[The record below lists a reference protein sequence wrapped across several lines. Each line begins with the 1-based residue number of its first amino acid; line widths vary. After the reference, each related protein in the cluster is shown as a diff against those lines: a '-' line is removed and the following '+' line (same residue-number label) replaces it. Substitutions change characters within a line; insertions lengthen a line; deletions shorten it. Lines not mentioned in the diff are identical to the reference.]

1 MKLNFFL
8 LSAVFITSIGLPIA
22 VQAAPL
28 VSIGDSVDVFFNGSS
43 SLEWQSNV
51 FSDERG
57 AVDDFKLTLSP
68 GFEVNVGRGLSNVD
82 LSIITRYD
90 IVRFDEVTDLDNELF
105 HIKAVGSYAGS
116 RLSVNGLVSYDESQ
130 SNGADGNDNQ
140 KGKLSASET
149 TAANLNGEY
158 TLSPKFSFGA
168 GVNYNNREYK
178 ESSSADRESYT
189 IPLDIFYELTPKVDL
204 SIGYT
209 YTSTEVSR
217 AGTVSPEG
225 LINGVDGYDKEQHFV
240 NVGARGDLL
249 PKLNGS
255 FKIGFNTMDSDEPL
269 IAEDSVAVGR
279 SDRDSDSGLG
289 LDASFTYLATAK
301 VNTQLSLSRNF
312 DVAGQGESTE
322 ATRVDLSA
330 NYSINTQYTATANFG
345 YTFREYVD
353 TGREDDNYRTGVSL
367 SYVPNQYWRFSTGY
381 NYTENSSSDAG
392 QSYEAHVINVSAS
405 LRY

>member
-1 MKLNFFL
+1 MKLKHFL
-8 LSAVFITSIGLPIA
+8 LLAVFVTPAGLPIA
-22 VQAAPL
+22 LQAAPL

-57 AVDDFKLTLSP
+57 AVDDYKYTVSP
-68 GFEVNVGRGLSNVD
+68 GFEINVGRGLSNAD

-90 IVRFDEVTDLDNELF
+90 IVRFDKVTDLDNELF

-116 RLSVNGLVSYDESQ
+116 RLTVNGLVSYDENQ

-168 GVNYNNREYK
+168 GVNYNKREYK

-189 IPLDIFYELTPKVDL
+189 VPLDIFYELTPKVDL

-217 AGTVSPEG
+217 DSLAGVD
-225 LINGVDGYDKEQHFV
+225 GVDGYDKEQHFV

-255 FKIGFNTMDSDEPL
+255 FKIGFNTMDSDDPL
-269 IAEDSVAVGR
+269 TVEDNVLGR
-279 SDRDSDSGLG
+279 EDRNSSSGLG

-301 VNTQLSLSRNF
+301 VSTNLNLNRNF

-330 NYSINTQYTATANFG
+330 NYSINTRFTATANLG
-345 YTFREYVD
+345 YTLREYVD
-353 TGREDDNYRTGVSL
+353 TKREDDNYRTGLSL
-367 SYVPNQYWRFSTGY
+367 SYVPNEYWRFSTGY
-381 NYTENSSSDAG
+381 NYTENDSNSDG

>member
-1 MKLNFFL
+1 MKLKQFL
-8 LSAVFITSIGLPIA
+8 LSAVFITFVGMPIA
-22 VQAAPL
+22 MQAAPL

-51 FSDERG
+51 FSDETNE
-57 AVDDFKLTLSP
+57 VDDFKYTVSP
-68 GFEVNVGRGLSNVD
+68 GFEVNVGRGLSNLD

-90 IVRFDEVTDLDNELF
+90 VVRFDEVTDLDNELF
-105 HIKAVGSYAGS
+105 HIRAVGSYAGS

-130 SNGADGNDNQ
+130 SNGQDGNDNQ

-168 GVNYNNREYK
+168 GVNYNYREYK

-209 YTSTEVSR
+209 YTSTEVFS
-217 AGTVSPEG
+217 TVSGASE
-225 LINGVDGYDKEQHFV
+225 VSGYDKEQHFV

-249 PKLNGS
+249 PKLTGS
-255 FKIGFNTMDSDEPL
+255 FKIGFNAMDSDDPNTR
-269 IAEDSVAVGR
+269 DGNGPVGR
-279 SDRDSDSGLG
+279 SDRDSDSSLG

-301 VNTQLSLSRNF
+301 VNTQLRLNRNF

-330 NYSINTQYTATANFG
+330 NYSINTQYTATANLG
-345 YTFREYVD
+345 YTLREYVD

-392 QSYEAHVINVSAS
+392 QSYEAHVINISAS

>member
-1 MKLNFFL
+1 M
-8 LSAVFITSIGLPIA
+8 
-22 VQAAPL
+22 
-28 VSIGDSVDVFFNGSS
+28 
-43 SLEWQSNV
+43 
-51 FSDERG
+51 
-57 AVDDFKLTLSP
+57 SP

-116 RLSVNGLVSYDESQ
+116 RLTVNGLVSYDENQ

-168 GVNYNNREYK
+168 GVNYNKREYK

-189 IPLDIFYELTPKVDL
+189 VPLDIFYELTPKVDL

-217 AGTVSPEG
+217 TLSGVD
-225 LINGVDGYDKEQHFV
+225 GVDGYDKEQHFV

-255 FKIGFNTMDSDEPL
+255 FKIGFNTMDSDDPITRDGNGPE
-269 IAEDSVAVGR
+269 GR
-279 SDRDSDSGLG
+279 SDRDSSSSLG

-301 VNTQLSLSRNF
+301 VSTQFEL
-312 DVAGQGESTE
+312 ESE
-322 ATRVDLSA
+322 L
-330 NYSINTQYTATANFG
+330 
-345 YTFREYVD
+345 
-353 TGREDDNYRTGVSL
+353 
-367 SYVPNQYWRFSTGY
+367 
-381 NYTENSSSDAG
+381 
-392 QSYEAHVINVSAS
+392 
-405 LRY
+405 

>member
-1 MKLNFFL
+1 MKSKQFL
-8 LSAVFITSIGLPIA
+8 VFVAFLTSVGLPIA

-51 FSDERG
+51 FSDESG
-57 AVDDFKLTLSP
+57 AVDDFEYTVTP
-68 GFEVNVGRGLSNVD
+68 GFEVNVGRGLSNLD
-82 LSIITRYD
+82 LSIITRYE
-90 IVRFDEVTDLDNELF
+90 IVRFDEVTDLNNELF

-116 RLSVNGLVSYDESQ
+116 RLTLNGLVSYDESQ
-130 SNGADGNDNQ
+130 SNGPDGNDNQ

-178 ESSSADRESYT
+178 EGSSADRESYT
-189 IPLDIFYELTPKVDL
+189 VPLDIFYELTPKVDL

-209 YTSTEVSR
+209 YTSTEVL
-217 AGTVSPEG
+217 GTVSGTAEVG
-225 LINGVDGYDKEQHFV
+225 DYDKEQHFV
-240 NVGARGDLL
+240 NIGARGDLL

-255 FKIGFNTMDSDEPL
+255 FKIGFNTMDSDDPNTQ
-269 IAEDSVAVGR
+269 DGVVPGR
-279 SDRDSDSGLG
+279 SDRDSSSSLG

-301 VNTQLSLSRNF
+301 VNTQLSLNRNF

-330 NYSINTQYTATANFG
+330 NYSINTRYTATANLG
-345 YTFREYVD
+345 YTLREYVD
-353 TGREDDNYRTGVSL
+353 TKREDDNYRTGVSL
-367 SYVPNQYWRFSTGY
+367 SYLPNQYWRFSAGY
-381 NYTENSSSDAG
+381 NYTENDSSADG
-392 QSYEAHVINVSAS
+392 QSYEAHAINVSAS

>member
-1 MKLNFFL
+1 MKLKNFL

-116 RLSVNGLVSYDESQ
+116 RLSVNGLVSYDENQ

-168 GVNYNNREYK
+168 GVNYNQRE
-178 ESSSADRESYT
+178 
-189 IPLDIFYELTPKVDL
+189 
-204 SIGYT
+204 
-209 YTSTEVSR
+209 
-217 AGTVSPEG
+217 
-225 LINGVDGYDKEQHFV
+225 
-240 NVGARGDLL
+240 
-249 PKLNGS
+249 
-255 FKIGFNTMDSDEPL
+255 
-269 IAEDSVAVGR
+269 
-279 SDRDSDSGLG
+279 
-289 LDASFTYLATAK
+289 
-301 VNTQLSLSRNF
+301 
-312 DVAGQGESTE
+312 
-322 ATRVDLSA
+322 
-330 NYSINTQYTATANFG
+330 
-345 YTFREYVD
+345 
-353 TGREDDNYRTGVSL
+353 
-367 SYVPNQYWRFSTGY
+367 
-381 NYTENSSSDAG
+381 
-392 QSYEAHVINVSAS
+392 
-405 LRY
+405 

>member
-1 MKLNFFL
+1 MKLKHFL
-8 LSAVFITSIGLPIA
+8 LLAVFVTPAGLPIA
-22 VQAAPL
+22 LQAAPL

-57 AVDDFKLTLSP
+57 AVDDYKYTVSP
-68 GFEVNVGRGLSNVD
+68 GFEINVGRGLSNAD

-90 IVRFDEVTDLDNELF
+90 IVRFDKVTDLDNELF

-116 RLSVNGLVSYDESQ
+116 RLTVNGLVSYDENQ

-168 GVNYNNREYK
+168 GVNYNKREYK

-189 IPLDIFYELTPKVDL
+189 VPLDIFYELTPKVDL

-217 AGTVSPEG
+217 TLSGVD
-225 LINGVDGYDKEQHFV
+225 GVDGYDKEQHFV

-255 FKIGFNTMDSDEPL
+255 FKIGFNTMDSDDPL
-269 IAEDSVAVGR
+269 TLEDNVLGR
-279 SDRDSDSGLG
+279 EDRNSSSGLG

-301 VNTQLSLSRNF
+301 VSTNLNLNRNF

-330 NYSINTQYTATANFG
+330 NYSINTRFTATANLG
-345 YTFREYVD
+345 YTLREYVD
-353 TGREDDNYRTGVSL
+353 TKREDDNYRTGLSL
-367 SYVPNQYWRFSTGY
+367 SYVPNEYWRFSTGY
-381 NYTENSSSDAG
+381 NYTENDSNSDG

>member
-1 MKLNFFL
+1 MKSKQFL
-8 LSAVFITSIGLPIA
+8 VFVAFLTSVGLPIA

-51 FSDERG
+51 FSDESG
-57 AVDDFKLTLSP
+57 AVDDFEYTVTP
-68 GFEVNVGRGLSNVD
+68 GFEVNVGRGLSNLD
-82 LSIITRYD
+82 LSIITRYE
-90 IVRFDEVTDLDNELF
+90 IVRFDEVTDLNNELF

-116 RLSVNGLVSYDESQ
+116 RLTLNGLVSYDESQ
-130 SNGADGNDNQ
+130 SNGPDGNDNQ

-178 ESSSADRESYT
+178 EGSSADRESYT
-189 IPLDIFYELTPKVDL
+189 VPLDIFYELTPKVDL

-209 YTSTEVSR
+209 YTSTEVL
-217 AGTVSPEG
+217 GTVSGTAEVG
-225 LINGVDGYDKEQHFV
+225 DYDKEQHFV
-240 NVGARGDLL
+240 NIGARGDLL

-255 FKIGFNTMDSDEPL
+255 FKIGFNTMDSDKPL
-269 IAEDSVAVGR
+269 TLEDNVLGR
-279 SDRDSDSGLG
+279 SDRDSSSSLG

-301 VNTQLSLSRNF
+301 VNTQLSLNRNF

-330 NYSINTQYTATANFG
+330 NYSINTRYTATANLG
-345 YTFREYVD
+345 YTLREYVD
-353 TGREDDNYRTGVSL
+353 TKREDDNYRTGVSL
-367 SYVPNQYWRFSTGY
+367 SYLPNQYWRFSAGY
-381 NYTENSSSDAG
+381 NYTENDSSADG
-392 QSYEAHVINVSAS
+392 QSYEAHAINVSAS

>member
-1 MKLNFFL
+1 MKLKQFL
-8 LSAVFITSIGLPIA
+8 LSPVFITFVGLPIA
-22 VQAAPL
+22 MQAAPL

-51 FSDERG
+51 FSDETNE
-57 AVDDFKLTLSP
+57 VDDFKYTVSP
-68 GFEVNVGRGLSNVD
+68 GFEVNVGRGLSNLD

-90 IVRFDEVTDLDNELF
+90 VVRFDEVTDLDNELF

-130 SNGADGNDNQ
+130 SNGQDGNDNQ

-168 GVNYNNREYK
+168 GVNYNYREYK

-209 YTSTEVSR
+209 YTSTEVFS
-217 AGTVSPEG
+217 TVSG
-225 LINGVDGYDKEQHFV
+225 ASGVSGYDKEQHFV

-249 PKLNGS
+249 PKLTGS
-255 FKIGFNTMDSDEPL
+255 FKIGFNTMDSDDPSTRDGNGPE
-269 IAEDSVAVGR
+269 GR
-279 SDRDSDSGLG
+279 SDRDSDSSLG

-301 VNTQLSLSRNF
+301 VNTQLSLNRNF

-330 NYSINTQYTATANFG
+330 NYSINTQYTATANLG
-345 YTFREYVD
+345 YTLREYVD
-353 TGREDDNYRTGVSL
+353 TRREDDNYRTGVIL

-381 NYTENSSSDAG
+381 KYTENSSSDAG
-392 QSYEAHVINVSAS
+392 QSYEAHVINISAS

>member
-1 MKLNFFL
+1 MKSKQFL
-8 LSAVFITSIGLPIA
+8 VFVAFLTSVGLPIA

-51 FSDERG
+51 FSDESG
-57 AVDDFKLTLSP
+57 AVDDFEYTVTP
-68 GFEVNVGRGLSNVD
+68 GFEVNVGRGLSNLD
-82 LSIITRYD
+82 LSIITRYE

-116 RLSVNGLVSYDESQ
+116 RLSVNGLVSYDENQ

-178 ESSSADRESYT
+178 ESSSADRKSYT

-255 FKIGFNTMDSDEPL
+255 FKIGFNTMDSDKPL
-269 IAEDSVAVGR
+269 TLEDNVLGR
-279 SDRDSDSGLG
+279 SDRDSSSSLG

-301 VNTQLSLSRNF
+301 VNTQLSLNRNF

-330 NYSINTQYTATANFG
+330 NYSINTRYTATANLG
-345 YTFREYVD
+345 YTLREYVD
-353 TGREDDNYRTGVSL
+353 ADREDDNYRTGVSL
-367 SYVPNQYWRFSTGY
+367 SYLPNQYWRFSAGY
-381 NYTENSSSDAG
+381 NYTENDSSADG
-392 QSYEAHVINVSAS
+392 QSYEAHAINVSAS

>member
-1 MKLNFFL
+1 MKLKHFL
-8 LSAVFITSIGLPIA
+8 LLAVFVTPAGLPIA
-22 VQAAPL
+22 LQAAPL

-57 AVDDFKLTLSP
+57 VVDDYKYTVSP
-68 GFEVNVGRGLSNVD
+68 GFEINVGRGLSNAD

-90 IVRFDEVTDLDNELF
+90 IVRFDKVTDLDNELF

-116 RLSVNGLVSYDESQ
+116 RLTVNGLVSYDENQ

-168 GVNYNNREYK
+168 GVNYNKREYK

-189 IPLDIFYELTPKVDL
+189 VPLDIFYELTPKVDL

-217 AGTVSPEG
+217 TLSGVD
-225 LINGVDGYDKEQHFV
+225 GVDGYDKEQHFV

-255 FKIGFNTMDSDEPL
+255 FKIGFNTMDSDDPSTRDGNGPE
-269 IAEDSVAVGR
+269 GR
-279 SDRDSDSGLG
+279 SDRDSSSSLG

-301 VNTQLSLSRNF
+301 VSTNLNLNRNF

-322 ATRVDLSA
+322 ATKVDLSA
-330 NYSINTQYTATANFG
+330 NYSINTRFTATANLG
-345 YTFREYVD
+345 YTLREYVD
-353 TGREDDNYRTGVSL
+353 TKREDDNYRTGLSL
-367 SYVPNQYWRFSTGY
+367 SYVPNEYWRFSTGY
-381 NYTENSSSDAG
+381 NYTENDSNSDG

>member
-1 MKLNFFL
+1 
-8 LSAVFITSIGLPIA
+8 
-22 VQAAPL
+22 
-28 VSIGDSVDVFFNGSS
+28 
-43 SLEWQSNV
+43 LEWQSNV
-51 FSDERG
+51 FSDESD

-168 GVNYNNREYK
+168 GVNYNHREYA
-178 ESSSADRESYT
+178 EGSSADRDTYT

-209 YTSTEVSR
+209 YTSTEVSS
-217 AGTVSPEG
+217 TVSGASE
-225 LINGVDGYDKEQHFV
+225 VSGYDKEQHFV

-255 FKIGFNTMDSDEPL
+255 FKIGFNTMDSDDPSTRDGNGPE
-269 IAEDSVAVGR
+269 GR
-279 SDRDSDSGLG
+279 SDRDSDSSLG

-301 VNTQLSLSRNF
+301 VNTQLSLNRNF

-330 NYSINTQYTATANFG
+330 NYSINTQYTATANLG
-345 YTFREYVD
+345 YTLREYVD

>member
-1 MKLNFFL
+1 MKLKHFL
-8 LSAVFITSIGLPIA
+8 LLAVFVTPAGLPIA
-22 VQAAPL
+22 LQAAPL

-57 AVDDFKLTLSP
+57 AVDDYKYTVSP
-68 GFEVNVGRGLSNVD
+68 GFEINVGRGLSNAD

-90 IVRFDEVTDLDNELF
+90 IVRFDKVTDLDNELF

-116 RLSVNGLVSYDESQ
+116 RLTVNGLVSYDENQ

-168 GVNYNNREYK
+168 GVNYNKREYK

-189 IPLDIFYELTPKVDL
+189 VPLDIFYELTPKVDL

-209 YTSTEVSR
+209 YTSTEVSS
-217 AGTVSPEG
+217 TVSGASE
-225 LINGVDGYDKEQHFV
+225 VSGYDKEQHFV

-255 FKIGFNTMDSDEPL
+255 FKIGFNTMDSDDPSTRDGNGPE
-269 IAEDSVAVGR
+269 GR
-279 SDRDSDSGLG
+279 SDRDSDSSLG

-301 VNTQLSLSRNF
+301 VNTQLSLNRNF

-330 NYSINTQYTATANFG
+330 NYSINTQYTATANLG
-345 YTFREYVD
+345 YTLREYVD

>member
-1 MKLNFFL
+1 MKLKHFL
-8 LSAVFITSIGLPIA
+8 LLAVFVTPAGLPIA
-22 VQAAPL
+22 LQAAPL

-57 AVDDFKLTLSP
+57 AVDDYKYTVSP
-68 GFEVNVGRGLSNVD
+68 GFEINVGRGLSNAD

-90 IVRFDEVTDLDNELF
+90 IVRFDKVTDLDNELF

-116 RLSVNGLVSYDESQ
+116 RLTVNGLVSYDENQ

-168 GVNYNNREYK
+168 GVNYNKREYK

-189 IPLDIFYELTPKVDL
+189 VPLDIFYELTPKVDL

-217 AGTVSPEG
+217 TLSGV
-225 LINGVDGYDKEQHFV
+225 NGVDGYDKEQHFV

-255 FKIGFNTMDSDEPL
+255 FKIGFNTMDSDDPL
-269 IAEDSVAVGR
+269 TVEDNVLGR
-279 SDRDSDSGLG
+279 SDRDSSSSLG

-301 VNTQLSLSRNF
+301 VSTNLNLNRNF

-330 NYSINTQYTATANFG
+330 NYSINTRFTATANLG
-345 YTFREYVD
+345 YTLREYVD
-353 TGREDDNYRTGVSL
+353 SKREDDNYRTGLSL
-367 SYVPNQYWRFSTGY
+367 SYVPNEYWRFSTGY
-381 NYTENSSSDAG
+381 NYTENDSNSDG

>member
-1 MKLNFFL
+1 MKSKQFL
-8 LSAVFITSIGLPIA
+8 VFVAFLTSVGLPIA

-51 FSDERG
+51 FSDESG
-57 AVDDFKLTLSP
+57 AVDDFEYTVSP
-68 GFEVNVGRGLSNVD
+68 GFEVNVGRGLSNLD
-82 LSIITRYD
+82 LSIITRYE
-90 IVRFDEVTDLDNELF
+90 IVRFDEVTDLNNELF

-116 RLSVNGLVSYDESQ
+116 RLTLNGLVSYDESQ
-130 SNGADGNDNQ
+130 SNGPDGNDNQ

-178 ESSSADRESYT
+178 EGSSADRESYT
-189 IPLDIFYELTPKVDL
+189 VPLDIFYELTPKVDL

-209 YTSTEVSR
+209 YTSTEVL
-217 AGTVSPEG
+217 GTVSGTAEVG
-225 LINGVDGYDKEQHFV
+225 DYDKEQHFV
-240 NVGARGDLL
+240 NIGARGDLL

-255 FKIGFNTMDSDEPL
+255 FKIGFNTMDSDDPNTQ
-269 IAEDSVAVGR
+269 DGVVPGR
-279 SDRDSDSGLG
+279 SDRDSSSSLG

-301 VNTQLSLSRNF
+301 VNTQLGLNRNF

-330 NYSINTQYTATANFG
+330 NYSINTRYTATANLG
-345 YTFREYVD
+345 YTLREYVD
-353 TGREDDNYRTGVSL
+353 ADREDDNYRTGVSL
-367 SYVPNQYWRFSTGY
+367 SYLPNQYWRFSAGY
-381 NYTENSSSDAG
+381 NYTENDSSADG
-392 QSYEAHVINVSAS
+392 QSYEAHAINVSAS

>member
-1 MKLNFFL
+1 MKLKHFL
-8 LSAVFITSIGLPIA
+8 LLAVFVTPAGLPIA
-22 VQAAPL
+22 LQAAPL

-57 AVDDFKLTLSP
+57 AVDDYKYTVSP
-68 GFEVNVGRGLSNVD
+68 GFEINVGRGLSNAD

-90 IVRFDEVTDLDNELF
+90 IVRFDKVTDLDNELF

-116 RLSVNGLVSYDESQ
+116 RLTVNGLVSYDENQ

-168 GVNYNNREYK
+168 GVNYNHREYA
-178 ESSSADRESYT
+178 EGSSADRDTYT

-209 YTSTEVSR
+209 YTSTEVSS
-217 AGTVSPEG
+217 TVSGASE
-225 LINGVDGYDKEQHFV
+225 VSGYDKEQHFV

-255 FKIGFNTMDSDEPL
+255 FKIGFNTMDSDDPSTRDGNGPE
-269 IAEDSVAVGR
+269 GR
-279 SDRDSDSGLG
+279 SDRDSDSSLG

-301 VNTQLSLSRNF
+301 VSTNLNLNRNF

-330 NYSINTQYTATANFG
+330 NYSINTRFTATANLG
-345 YTFREYVD
+345 YTLREYVD
-353 TGREDDNYRTGVSL
+353 SKREDDNYRTGLSL
-367 SYVPNQYWRFSTGY
+367 SYVPNEYWRFSTGY
-381 NYTENSSSDAG
+381 NYTENDSNSDG

>member
-51 FSDERG
+51 FSDESD

-168 GVNYNNREYK
+168 GVNYNHREYA
-178 ESSSADRESYT
+178 EGSSADRDTYT

-209 YTSTEVSR
+209 YTSTEVSS
-217 AGTVSPEG
+217 TVSGASE
-225 LINGVDGYDKEQHFV
+225 VSGYDKEQHFV

-255 FKIGFNTMDSDEPL
+255 FKIGFNTMDSDDPSTRDGNGPE
-269 IAEDSVAVGR
+269 GR
-279 SDRDSDSGLG
+279 SDRDSDSSLG

-301 VNTQLSLSRNF
+301 VSTNLNLNRNF

-330 NYSINTQYTATANFG
+330 NYSINTQYTATANLG
-345 YTFREYVD
+345 YTLREYVD

-381 NYTENSSSDAG
+381 NYTENDSNDDG

>member
-1 MKLNFFL
+1 MKLKHFL
-8 LSAVFITSIGLPIA
+8 LLAVFVTPAGLPIA
-22 VQAAPL
+22 LQAAPL

-57 AVDDFKLTLSP
+57 AVDDYKYTVSP
-68 GFEVNVGRGLSNVD
+68 GFEINVGRGLSNAD

-90 IVRFDEVTDLDNELF
+90 IVRFDKVTDLDNELF

-116 RLSVNGLVSYDESQ
+116 RLTVNGLVSYDENQ

-168 GVNYNNREYK
+168 GVNYNKREYK

-189 IPLDIFYELTPKVDL
+189 VPLDIFYELTPKVDL

-217 AGTVSPEG
+217 TLSGVDE
-225 LINGVDGYDKEQHFV
+225 VDGYDKEQHFV

-255 FKIGFNTMDSDEPL
+255 FKIGFNTMDSDDPL
-269 IAEDSVAVGR
+269 TLEDNVLGR
-279 SDRDSDSGLG
+279 EDRNSSSGLG

-301 VNTQLSLSRNF
+301 VSTNLNLNRNF

-330 NYSINTQYTATANFG
+330 NYSINTRFTATANLG
-345 YTFREYVD
+345 YTLREYVD
-353 TGREDDNYRTGVSL
+353 SKREDDNYRTGLSL
-367 SYVPNQYWRFSTGY
+367 SYVPNEYWRFSTGY
-381 NYTENSSSDAG
+381 NYTENDSNSDG

>member
-1 MKLNFFL
+1 MKLKFFL

-51 FSDERG
+51 FSDESD

-168 GVNYNNREYK
+168 GVNYNHREYA
-178 ESSSADRESYT
+178 EGSSADRDTYT

-209 YTSTEVSR
+209 YTSTEVSS
-217 AGTVSPEG
+217 TVSGASE
-225 LINGVDGYDKEQHFV
+225 VSE

-255 FKIGFNTMDSDEPL
+255 FKIGFNTMDSDDPSTRDGNGPE
-269 IAEDSVAVGR
+269 GR
-279 SDRDSDSGLG
+279 SDRDSDSSLG

-301 VNTQLSLSRNF
+301 VNTQLSLNRNF

-330 NYSINTQYTATANFG
+330 NYSINTQYTATANLG
-345 YTFREYVD
+345 YTLREYVD

>member
-1 MKLNFFL
+1 MKLKHFL
-8 LSAVFITSIGLPIA
+8 LLAVFVTPAGLPIA
-22 VQAAPL
+22 LQAAPL

-57 AVDDFKLTLSP
+57 AVDDYKYTVSP
-68 GFEVNVGRGLSNVD
+68 GFEINVGRGLSNAD

-90 IVRFDEVTDLDNELF
+90 IVRFDKVTDLDNELF

-116 RLSVNGLVSYDESQ
+116 RLTVNGLVSYDENQ

-168 GVNYNNREYK
+168 GVNYNKREYK

-189 IPLDIFYELTPKVDL
+189 VPLDIFYELTPKVDL

-217 AGTVSPEG
+217 TLSGVD
-225 LINGVDGYDKEQHFV
+225 GVDGYDKEQHFV

-255 FKIGFNTMDSDEPL
+255 FKIGFNTMDSDDPL
-269 IAEDSVAVGR
+269 TVEDNVLGR
-279 SDRDSDSGLG
+279 EDRNSSSGLG

-301 VNTQLSLSRNF
+301 VSTNLNLNRNF

-330 NYSINTQYTATANFG
+330 NYSINTRFTATANLG
-345 YTFREYVD
+345 YTLREYVD
-353 TGREDDNYRTGVSL
+353 SKREDDNYRTGLSL
-367 SYVPNQYWRFSTGY
+367 SYVPNEYWRFSTGY
-381 NYTENSSSDAG
+381 NYTENDSNSDG

>member
-1 MKLNFFL
+1 MKLKFFL

-168 GVNYNNREYK
+168 GVNYNKREYK

-189 IPLDIFYELTPKVDL
+189 VPLDIFYELTPKVDL

-209 YTSTEVSR
+209 YTSTEVSS
-217 AGTVSPEG
+217 TVSGASE
-225 LINGVDGYDKEQHFV
+225 VSGYDKEQHFV

-330 NYSINTQYTATANFG
+330 NYSINTQYTATANLG
-345 YTFREYVD
+345 YTLREYVD

-381 NYTENSSSDAG
+381 NYTENDSNDAG

>member
-1 MKLNFFL
+1 MKLKFFL

-51 FSDERG
+51 FSDESD

-116 RLSVNGLVSYDESQ
+116 RLSVNGLVSYDENQ

-168 GVNYNNREYK
+168 GVNYNHREYA
-178 ESSSADRESYT
+178 EGSSADRDTYT

-217 AGTVSPEG
+217 TLSGV
-225 LINGVDGYDKEQHFV
+225 NGVDGYDKEQHFV

-255 FKIGFNTMDSDEPL
+255 FKIGFNTMDSDDPITRDGNGPE
-269 IAEDSVAVGR
+269 GR
-279 SDRDSDSGLG
+279 SDRDSSSSLG

-301 VNTQLSLSRNF
+301 VSTNLNLNRNF

-330 NYSINTQYTATANFG
+330 NYSINTRFTATANLG
-345 YTFREYVD
+345 YTLREYVD
-353 TGREDDNYRTGVSL
+353 TKREDDNYRTGLSL
-367 SYVPNQYWRFSTGY
+367 SYVPNEYWRFSTGY
-381 NYTENSSSDAG
+381 NYTENDSNSDG

>member
-1 MKLNFFL
+1 MKLKHFL
-8 LSAVFITSIGLPIA
+8 LLAVFVTPAGLPIA
-22 VQAAPL
+22 LQAAPL

-57 AVDDFKLTLSP
+57 AVDDYKYTVSP
-68 GFEVNVGRGLSNVD
+68 GFEINVGRGLSNAD

-90 IVRFDEVTDLDNELF
+90 IVRFDKVTDLDNELF

-116 RLSVNGLVSYDESQ
+116 RLTVNGLVSYDENQ

-168 GVNYNNREYK
+168 GVNYNKREYK

-189 IPLDIFYELTPKVDL
+189 VPLDIFYELTPKVDL

-217 AGTVSPEG
+217 TLSGVD
-225 LINGVDGYDKEQHFV
+225 GVDGYDKEQHFV

-255 FKIGFNTMDSDEPL
+255 FKIGFNTMDSDDPL
-269 IAEDSVAVGR
+269 TLEDNVLGR
-279 SDRDSDSGLG
+279 EDRNSSSGLG

-301 VNTQLSLSRNF
+301 VSTNLNLNRNF

-330 NYSINTQYTATANFG
+330 NYSINTRFTATANLG
-345 YTFREYVD
+345 YTLREYVD
-353 TGREDDNYRTGVSL
+353 SKREDDNYRTGLSL
-367 SYVPNQYWRFSTGY
+367 SYVPNEYWRFSTGY
-381 NYTENSSSDAG
+381 NYTENDSNSDG

>member
-51 FSDERG
+51 FSDESG

-168 GVNYNNREYK
+168 GVNYNHREYA
-178 ESSSADRESYT
+178 EGSSADRDTYT

-209 YTSTEVSR
+209 YTSTEVSS
-217 AGTVSPEG
+217 TVSGASE
-225 LINGVDGYDKEQHFV
+225 VSGYDKEQHFV

-255 FKIGFNTMDSDEPL
+255 FKIGFNTMDSDDPSTRDGNGPE
-269 IAEDSVAVGR
+269 GR
-279 SDRDSDSGLG
+279 SDRDSDSSLG

-301 VNTQLSLSRNF
+301 VSTNLNLNRNF

-330 NYSINTQYTATANFG
+330 NYSINTQYTATANLG
-345 YTFREYVD
+345 YTLREYVD

-381 NYTENSSSDAG
+381 NYTENDSNDDG

>member
-1 MKLNFFL
+1 MKLKHFL
-8 LSAVFITSIGLPIA
+8 LLAVFVTPAGLPIA
-22 VQAAPL
+22 LQAAPL

-57 AVDDFKLTLSP
+57 AVDDYKYTVSP
-68 GFEVNVGRGLSNVD
+68 GFEINVGRGLSNAD

-90 IVRFDEVTDLDNELF
+90 IVRFDKVTDLDNELF

-116 RLSVNGLVSYDESQ
+116 RLTVNGLVSYDENQ

-168 GVNYNNREYK
+168 GVNYNKREYK

-189 IPLDIFYELTPKVDL
+189 VPLDIFYELTPKVDL

-217 AGTVSPEG
+217 TLSGV
-225 LINGVDGYDKEQHFV
+225 NGVDGYDKEQHFV

-255 FKIGFNTMDSDEPL
+255 FKIGFNTMDSDDPL
-269 IAEDSVAVGR
+269 TVEDNVLGR
-279 SDRDSDSGLG
+279 SDRDSSSSLG

-301 VNTQLSLSRNF
+301 VSTNLNLNRNF

-330 NYSINTQYTATANFG
+330 NYSINTRFTATANLG
-345 YTFREYVD
+345 YTLREYVD
-353 TGREDDNYRTGVSL
+353 TKREDDNYRTGLSL
-367 SYVPNQYWRFSTGY
+367 SYVPNEYWRFSTGY
-381 NYTENSSSDAG
+381 NYTENDSNSDG

>member
-1 MKLNFFL
+1 MKSKQFL
-8 LSAVFITSIGLPIA
+8 VFVAFLTSVGLPIA

-51 FSDERG
+51 FSDESG
-57 AVDDFKLTLSP
+57 AVDDFEYTVTP
-68 GFEVNVGRGLSNVD
+68 GFEVNVGRGLSNLD
-82 LSIITRYD
+82 LSIITRYE
-90 IVRFDEVTDLDNELF
+90 IVRFDEVTDLNNELF

-116 RLSVNGLVSYDESQ
+116 RLTLNGLVSYDESQ
-130 SNGADGNDNQ
+130 SNGPDGNDNQ

-178 ESSSADRESYT
+178 EGSSADRESYT
-189 IPLDIFYELTPKVDL
+189 VPLDIFYELTPKVDL

-209 YTSTEVSR
+209 YTSTEVL
-217 AGTVSPEG
+217 GTVSGTAEVG
-225 LINGVDGYDKEQHFV
+225 DYDKEQHFV
-240 NVGARGDLL
+240 NIGARGDLL

-255 FKIGFNTMDSDEPL
+255 FKIGFNTMDSDDPNTQ
-269 IAEDSVAVGR
+269 DGVVPGR
-279 SDRDSDSGLG
+279 SDRDSSSSLG

-301 VNTQLSLSRNF
+301 VNTQLSLNRNF

-330 NYSINTQYTATANFG
+330 NYSINTRYTATANLG
-345 YTFREYVD
+345 YTLREYVD
-353 TGREDDNYRTGVSL
+353 ADREDDNYRTGVSL
-367 SYVPNQYWRFSTGY
+367 SYLPNQYWRFSAGY
-381 NYTENSSSDAG
+381 NYTENDSSADG
-392 QSYEAHVINVSAS
+392 QSYEAHAINVSAS

>member
-1 MKLNFFL
+1 MKLKFFL

-168 GVNYNNREYK
+168 GVNYNKREYK

-189 IPLDIFYELTPKVDL
+189 VPLDIFYELTPKVDL

-209 YTSTEVSR
+209 YTSTEVSS
-217 AGTVSPEG
+217 TVSGASE
-225 LINGVDGYDKEQHFV
+225 VSGYDKEQHFV

-381 NYTENSSSDAG
+381 NYTENDSNDAG

>member
-51 FSDERG
+51 FSDESD

-168 GVNYNNREYK
+168 GVNYNHREYA
-178 ESSSADRESYT
+178 EGSSADRDTYT

-209 YTSTEVSR
+209 YTSTEVSS
-217 AGTVSPEG
+217 TVSGASE
-225 LINGVDGYDKEQHFV
+225 VSGYDKEQHFV

-255 FKIGFNTMDSDEPL
+255 FKIGFNTMDSDDPSTRDGNGPE
-269 IAEDSVAVGR
+269 GR
-279 SDRDSDSGLG
+279 SDRDSDSSLG

-301 VNTQLSLSRNF
+301 VNTQLSLNRNF

-330 NYSINTQYTATANFG
+330 NYSINTQYTATANLG
-345 YTFREYVD
+345 YTLREYVD

>member
-1 MKLNFFL
+1 MKSKQFL
-8 LSAVFITSIGLPIA
+8 VFVAFLTSVGLPIA

-51 FSDERG
+51 FSDESG
-57 AVDDFKLTLSP
+57 AVDDFEYTVTP
-68 GFEVNVGRGLSNVD
+68 GFEVNVGRGLSNLD
-82 LSIITRYD
+82 LSIITRYE

-116 RLSVNGLVSYDESQ
+116 RLSVNGLVSYDENQ

-178 ESSSADRESYT
+178 ESSSADRKSYT

-255 FKIGFNTMDSDEPL
+255 FKIGFNTMDSDKPL
-269 IAEDSVAVGR
+269 TLEDNVLGR
-279 SDRDSDSGLG
+279 SDRDSSSSLG

-301 VNTQLSLSRNF
+301 VSTNLNLNRNF

-322 ATRVDLSA
+322 ATKVDLSA
-330 NYSINTQYTATANFG
+330 NYSINTRFTATANLG
-345 YTFREYVD
+345 YTLREYVD
-353 TGREDDNYRTGVSL
+353 TKREDDNYRTGLSL
-367 SYVPNQYWRFSTGY
+367 SYVPNEYWRFSTGY
-381 NYTENSSSDAG
+381 NYTENDSSSDG